1 MGRFR
6 PPSWG
11 RSNSRYRRLSPL
23 AIRPGEGR
31 LTEPTAAA
39 RLCQP
44 QRRPVPQ
51 TGHPARREERAA
63 KPVLKDP
70 IISALET
77 GHPIDTAPPAG
88 RPRMKSIIDLR
99 RDAAI
104 PGRRWPL
111 SPTAAPFPS
120 RTWICRRHR
129 YRTCARTSACHH
141 RRYGILTTQRRAS
154 LLHRHPAH

>member
-77 GHPIDTAPPAG
+77 GHPIHSTARRA
-88 RPRMKSIIDLR
+88 PRMKSTRIDLR
-99 RDAAI
+99 RV
-104 PGRRWPL
+104 L
-111 SPTAAPFPS
+111 
-120 RTWICRRHR
+120 R
-129 YRTCARTSACHH
+129 YRDADDPCPLQRHYSHPEHDLVADIDIVLAHERQLAVIAATENRQASGEGLLLRRRSAH
-141 RRYGILTTQRRAS
+141 
-154 LLHRHPAH
+154 